1 MNGDQWQERGRRR
14 KRREE
19 VWVRSADR
27 EGKKKKKEKMC
38 PIQLWGIKGGW
49 FGLSGQ
55 NQRWP
60 KPFSSTDCP
69 PPPFFLPPSAPP
81 SIFFALSSFSSVAL
95 SLSPSLSM
103 SASKWQSLYQTW
115 KVILVPPGFF
125 KAASYNC
132 TVSRERECQG
142 YTEFKR
148 SLVTLQRCRNL
159 NSDLKRET

>member
-1 MNGDQWQERGRRR
+1 MVTNGKKEEDEERGERKFEWEAQTGREKRRRRR
-14 KRREE
+14 KCVRFNCEE
-19 VWVRSADR
+19 SKVV
-27 EGKKKKKEKMC
+27 
-38 PIQLWGIKGGW
+38 
-49 FGLSGQ
+49 GLGCLGRTRGDLSHFH
-55 NQRWP
+55 P
-60 KPFSSTDCP
+60 LIAP

-132 TVSRERECQG
+132 TVSRERECRG